1 MRRFFGSGLIVLG
14 HLSIGEK
21 LKDFFY
27 YYFFNIGL
35 IIMGDLPIDE
45 RYKDIFLGWSNFHGR
60 PA

>member
-14 HLSIGEK
+14 NLPIGEK

-27 YYFFNIGL
+27 YYYFNIGL

-60 PA
+60 LA